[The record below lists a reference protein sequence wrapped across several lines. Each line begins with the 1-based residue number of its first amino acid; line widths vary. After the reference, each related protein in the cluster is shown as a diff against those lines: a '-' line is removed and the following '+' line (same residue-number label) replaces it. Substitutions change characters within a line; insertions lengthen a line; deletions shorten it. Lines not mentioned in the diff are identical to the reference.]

1 MKDKIQ
7 DNICATRL
15 AITMICKHENTYTLK
30 VIYCVINLSFHQYI
44 TIKVLYSLFTSIV
57 AWLKPNSIA

>member
-30 VIYCVINLSFHQYI
+30 VIYCVINLSVHQYI
-44 TIKVLYSLFTSIV
+44 TIKVLYSLFTMQVLLLGLNQI
-57 AWLKPNSIA
+57 